1 MLNRLRA
8 SYVAH
13 SWTRHAA
20 ALGLCIAAIVL
31 AMLGGGFPPWAWRLL
46 AQSTPQLSGLLAMRG
61 TSVIVSYTGLLLLS
75 LTFVL
80 LWGSM
85 IYAAYAMLHH
95 WLRTRL
101 EMRDFERD
109 LSGASKAVK
118 AVKPMTPIKAQGSGR
133 VRSTP
138 GATGKIGT
146 ASTAPPARQTSSLA
160 SRQAPVMPAMRP
172 IPATATTQKAG
183 RNVSYN
189 ARAVGE
195 SSDSG
200 AYTMPR
206 EYARYIYRPT
216 APLSVV
222 DAEDEELAE
231 SVIHLEVG
239 TALDSGIKRRG
250 QPNEDSLL
258 ALPNVRPSRKG
269 GQPLAI
275 FVVADGMGGHG
286 DGQEASRLAIS
297 SMHDAMQL
305 ALLDGLEDEVYEE
318 LLAEGIHNA
327 NLVIYRN
334 NQQKQA
340 NMGTTLTAALIAGN
354 TAYIANVG
362 DSRTY
367 LYREE
372 EGLKQITRD
381 HSNVA
386 RLVEVGAIAP
396 QDIYTHPKRNEI
408 YRSVGQSAS
417 VKVDTYRIP
426 LKIGDL
432 LLLCSDGLWEM
443 VYDADIEQIIESS
456 LPSTAQICDTLL
468 QAALRGGGKDNISII
483 AVGVR
488 RG

>member
-1 MLNRLRA
+1 M
-8 SYVAH
+8 
-13 SWTRHAA
+13 
-20 ALGLCIAAIVL
+20 
-31 AMLGGGFPPWAWRLL
+31 P
-46 AQSTPQLSGLLAMRG
+46 
-61 TSVIVSYTGLLLLS
+61 
-75 LTFVL
+75 
-80 LWGSM
+80 
-85 IYAAYAMLHH
+85 
-95 WLRTRL
+95 
-101 EMRDFERD
+101 
-109 LSGASKAVK
+109 
-118 AVKPMTPIKAQGSGR
+118 
-133 VRSTP
+133 
-138 GATGKIGT
+138 
-146 ASTAPPARQTSSLA
+146 APPAS
-160 SRQAPVMPAMRP
+160 
-172 IPATATTQKAG
+172 QKAT

-189 ARAVGE
+189 ARAVGD
-195 SSDSG
+195 SD
-200 AYTMPR
+200 TNTLPR

-216 APLSVV
+216 APLAIV
-222 DAEDEELAE
+222 DAEDEDLAE
-231 SVIHLEVG
+231 SVIHLDVG

-258 ALPNVRPSRKG
+258 ALPNIRTSRKG

-286 DGQEASRLAIS
+286 DGQEASRLAVS

-318 LLAEGIHNA
+318 LLSEGVHNA
-327 NLVIYRN
+327 NLIIYRH
-334 NQQKQA
+334 NQQKQT

-386 RLVEVGAIAP
+386 RLVEVGAITP
-396 QDIYTHPKRNEI
+396 REVYTHPKRNEI
-408 YRSVGQSAS
+408 YRSVGQSAT
-417 VKVDTYRIP
+417 VKVDTYRLP

-443 VYDADIEQIIESS
+443 VYDANIEQIIAASQ
-456 LPSTAQICDTLL
+456 PSTAQVCDALL
-468 QAALRGGGKDNISII
+468 SAALRGGGKDNISII

>member
-1 MLNRLRA
+1 MLNRIRG
-8 SYVAH
+8 SYAAH
-13 SWTRHAA
+13 SWSRHAA
-20 ALGLCIAAIVL
+20 ALGLCVAAITL
-31 AMLGGGFPPWAWRLL
+31 AMLGGGFPPWAWRFL
-46 AQSTPQLSGLLAMRG
+46 AQATPQLPRLWAMRG
-61 TSVIVSYTGLLLLS
+61 LAVLVSYTGLLLLS
-75 LTFVL
+75 LTFAL
-80 LWGSM
+80 LWSGL
-85 IYAAYAMLHH
+85 IYAAFAMIRH
-95 WLRTRL
+95 WLRTRRD
-101 EMRDFERD
+101 MRGFRRD
-109 LSGASKAVK
+109 LAGAAG
-118 AVKPMTPIKAQGSGR
+118 AADTANATTPARLKDSM
-133 VRSTP
+133 
-138 GATGKIGT
+138 
-146 ASTAPPARQTSSLA
+146 TAPRATTPARQAPS
-160 SRQAPVMPAMRP
+160 QAFNRMPSMQPMSAMPAM
-172 IPATATTQKAG
+172 PASQKAT

-189 ARAVGE
+189 ARAVGD
-195 SSDSG
+195 SD
-200 AYTMPR
+200 TNTLPR

-216 APLSVV
+216 APLAIV

-231 SVIHLEVG
+231 SVIHLDVG

-258 ALPNVRPSRKG
+258 ALPNIRPSRKG

-286 DGQEASRLAIS
+286 DGQEASRLAVS

-318 LLAEGIHNA
+318 LLSEGVHNA
-327 NLVIYRN
+327 NLVIYRH
-334 NQQKQA
+334 NQQKQT

-386 RLVEVGAIAP
+386 RLVEVGAITP
-396 QDIYTHPKRNEI
+396 REVYTHPKRNEI
-408 YRSVGQSAS
+408 YRSLGQSAT
-417 VKVDTYRIP
+417 VKVDTYRLP

-443 VYDADIEQIIESS
+443 VYDADIEQIVAAS
-456 LPSTAQICDTLL
+456 LPSTAQVCDALL
-468 QAALRGGGKDNISII
+468 SAALRGGGKDNISII

>member
-1 MLNRLRA
+1 MLNRIRG
-8 SYVAH
+8 SYAAH
-13 SWTRHAA
+13 TWSRHAA
-20 ALGLCIAAIVL
+20 ALGLCVAAIAL
-31 AMLGGGFPPWAWRLL
+31 AMLGGGFPPWAWRFL
-46 AQSTPQLSGLLAMRG
+46 AQATPQLPRLWTMRG
-61 TSVIVSYTGLLLLS
+61 LAVLASYTGLLLLS
-75 LTFVL
+75 LTFAL
-80 LWGSM
+80 LWGGL
-85 IYAAYAMLHH
+85 IYAACVMVRH
-95 WLRTRL
+95 WLRTRRD
-101 EMRDFERD
+101 MRDFRRD
-109 LSGASKAVK
+109 LAGASGAVNVAGKVD
-118 AVKPMTPIKAQGSGR
+118 
-133 VRSTP
+133 
-138 GATGKIGT
+138 ATNVADTARLRDSMT
-146 ASTAPPARQTSSLA
+146 ASRATTPARQAPS
-160 SRQAPVMPAMRP
+160 QAFNRIPSMQPVPAMPAL
-172 IPATATTQKAG
+172 PATQKTA

-189 ARAVGE
+189 ARAVGNSNE
-195 SSDSG
+195 H
-200 AYTMPR
+200 TLPR

-216 APLSVV
+216 APLAIV
-222 DAEDEELAE
+222 DAEDEDLAE
-231 SVIHLEVG
+231 SVIHLDVG

-258 ALPNVRPSRKG
+258 ALPTIRPSRKG

-286 DGQEASRLAIS
+286 DGQEASRLAVS

-318 LLAEGIHNA
+318 LLSEGVHNA
-327 NLVIYRN
+327 NLIIYRH
-334 NQQKQA
+334 NQQKQT
-340 NMGTTLTAALIAGN
+340 NMGTTLTATLIAGN

-386 RLVEVGAIAP
+386 RLVEVGAITP
-396 QDIYTHPKRNEI
+396 REVYTHPKRNEI
-408 YRSVGQSAS
+408 YRSLGQSAT
-417 VKVDTYRIP
+417 VKVDTYRLP

-443 VYDADIEQIIESS
+443 VYDADIEQIIEAS
-456 LPSTAQICDTLL
+456 LPSTAQVCDALL
-468 QAALRGGGKDNISII
+468 SAALRGGGKDNISII

>member
-1 MLNRLRA
+1 MLNRFYA
-8 SYVAH
+8 SYDAH
-13 SWTRHAA
+13 SWMRHAA
-20 ALGLCIAAIVL
+20 AFGLLVAAIAL
-31 AMLGGGFPPWAWRLL
+31 SLLGGGFPPWAWRFL
-46 AQSTPQLSGLLAMRG
+46 AQATPQLAGLWAVRGLA
-61 TSVIVSYTGLLLLS
+61 VLVSYTGLLLLS
-75 LTFVL
+75 LTFAL
-80 LWGSM
+80 LWG
-85 IYAAYAMLHH
+85 ILAYAAFAMLRH
-95 WLRTRL
+95 WLQTRRD
-101 EMRDFERD
+101 MRDFQRD
-109 LSGASKAVK
+109 LTGAA
-118 AVKPMTPIKAQGSGR
+118 
-133 VRSTP
+133 
-138 GATGKIGT
+138 GAAG
-146 ASTAPPARQTSSLA
+146 ANSAARLRDSMTAPRTATSA
-160 SRQAPVMPAMRP
+160 RQAPAQTFSRMPPMQPVPAV
-172 IPATATTQKAG
+172 PATQKVA
-183 RNVSYN
+183 RNVHYN
-189 ARAVGE
+189 ARAVGGSE
-195 SSDSG
+195 EY
-200 AYTMPR
+200 ALPR

-216 APLSVV
+216 APLAIV
-222 DAEDEELAE
+222 DAEDEDLAQ

-239 TALDSGIKRRG
+239 TALDSGITRRG

-258 ALPNVRPSRKG
+258 ALPTIRPSRKG

-297 SMHDAMQL
+297 SMHEAMQL

-318 LLAEGIHNA
+318 LLAEGVHNA
-327 NLVIYRN
+327 NLVIYRR
-334 NQQKQA
+334 NQQKQT

-386 RLVEVGAIAP
+386 RLVEVGAITP
-396 QDIYTHPKRNEI
+396 RDVYTHPKRNEI
-408 YRSVGQSAS
+408 YRSLGQSAS
-417 VKVDTYRIP
+417 VKVDTYRLP

-443 VYDADIEQIIESS
+443 VYDANIEQLIQAS
-456 LPSTAQICDTLL
+456 LPSTAQVCNLLL